1 MKKITD
7 KNGEVLFDAREA
19 LNTSLDFGAETRG
32 GKRQNSGRKKKDET
46 KTLSY
51 RVPKEIANVVDD
63 TVKPIITDIKQSWN
77 AKTGTLSLEFP
88 VKGNE
93 DLIKTLKNESS
104 LHNSK

>member
-1 MKKITD
+1 M
-7 KNGEVLFDAREA
+7 VLKH
-19 LNTSLDFGAETRG
+19 G

-51 RVPKEIANVVDD
+51 RVPKEIANTIDA

-77 AKTGTLSLEFP
+77 AKTGPLSIEFP

-93 DLIKTLKNESS
+93 KVIKTLK
-104 LHNSK
+104 K